1 MTRKVFWDD
10 PYLCT
15 LDTTVA
21 SVAGTELTLAATI
34 LYAESGGQESDHGS
48 IAGWPVLAAR
58 KEGQDIVYTL
68 PPQHG
73 LLPGAAVTL
82 QLDWPRRYRL
92 MRLHF
97 AAELVLETIYQ
108 TLPDVEKIGAHI
120 AEHKARIDFALP
132 QAITPH
138 LPALQARIDALI
150 AAKLAITSAFSDT
163 ASGRR
168 YWELPGIAR
177 VPCGGTHLRHSGEV
191 GRIALKRKNVG
202 RGKERVEIT
211 LLDDAPA

>member
-1 MTRKVFWDD
+1 MTTRQF
-10 PYLCT
+10 
-15 LDTTVA
+15 
-21 SVAGTELTLAATI
+21 
-34 LYAESGGQESDHGS
+34 
-48 IAGWPVLAAR
+48 AGW
-58 KEGQDIVYTL
+58 
-68 PPQHG
+68 QH
-73 LLPGAAVTL
+73 T
-82 QLDWPRRYRL
+82 RL

-138 LPALQARIDALI
+138 LPALQTRIDALI
-150 AAKLAITSAFSDT
+150 AAKLAITSAFSDADT
-163 ASGRR
+163 GRR

-211 LLDDAPA
+211 LLDDAPT

>member
-1 MTRKVFWDD
+1 MAFCQAIKEQGLPTKAYDV
-10 PYLCT
+10 
-15 LDTTVA
+15 DTWLGDGH
-21 SVAGTELTLAATI
+21 AGA
-34 LYAESGGQESDHGS
+34 YG
-48 IAGWPVLAAR
+48 
-58 KEGQDIVYTL
+58 
-68 PPQHG
+68 
-73 LLPGAAVTL
+73 
-82 QLDWPRRYRL
+82 
-92 MRLHF
+92 
-97 AAELVLETIYQ
+97 ETIYQ

-138 LPALQARIDALI
+138 LPALQARIDALV
-150 AAKLAITSAFSDT
+150 AAKLAITSAFSDA